1 MARKLTLDFLKT
13 EAGSGAVLGFAA
25 LAALIVANSPW
36 SADYFAWLK
45 SVQTVQ
51 IGPLRLEETV
61 SDWIKEGLMAV
72 FFLVV
77 GLQAKFEVLKGELAN
92 PRRLALPLM
101 AALGGMIVPA
111 LIFLAIN
118 RGADADPRGWPI
130 AAATDLALALA
141 ALAAVA
147 RRLPSSLRLFLLTM
161 ALADNLAAVGLIGVH
176 YTAQI
181 NLGDIAVAS
190 TTLVLLALMGRW
202 RSAPFLF
209 YAIGFVVVW
218 AFTLH
223 SGISTCVSAVACA
236 MTVPTGSRRPGQDSV
251 LVYFM
256 DSLHP
261 YVAFG
266 VLPLYAFVAAGFS
279 FSGLTGE
286 ELLAPLPLGLILAF
300 VIGKPLG
307 ILGFTGLALALNLGK
322 RPAGSTWLEL
332 AGVSL
337 LCGVGFTMSLFIGGL
352 ALPGGGV
359 VDSQI
364 RLGVIVGSAL
374 CAASGVGLLALAERR
389 RLAGPVRS

>member
-1 MARKLTLDFLKT
+1 MARRLTISYLQT
-13 EAGSGAVLGFAA
+13 EAGSGLVLAGAAVAA
-25 LAALIVANSPW
+25 ILLANSPLA
-36 SADYFAWLK
+36 SRYFNL
-45 SVQTVQ
+45 
-51 IGPLRLEETV
+51 INHPLTLQVGAFREVETV
-61 SDWIKEGLMAV
+61 AEWVKNVLMAV
-72 FFLVV
+72 FFLIV
-77 GLQAKFEVLKGELAN
+77 GMQAKFEVLKGELAN
-92 PRRLALPLM
+92 PRRLAVPLM
-101 AALGGMIVPA
+101 AALGGMVVPA
-111 LIFLAIN
+111 LVFLAIN
-118 RGADADPRGWPI
+118 RGGGADPRGWPI

-147 RRLPSSLRLFLLTM
+147 RRLPSSLRIFLLTV

-181 NLGDIAVAS
+181 NYGDLAVAG
-190 TTLVLLALMGRW
+190 TMLVLLALMGRW

-209 YAIGFVVVW
+209 YAAGFVVVW

-279 FSGLTGE
+279 VAGMSGAE
-286 ELLAPLPLGLILAF
+286 FLAPLPLGIVLAL

-307 ILGFTGLALALNLGK
+307 ILGFTALALALNLGK

-352 ALPGGGV
+352 ALPDGGV
-359 VDSQI
+359 VDSQV
-364 RLGVIVGSAL
+364 RLGVILGSAL
-374 CAASGVGLLALAERR
+374 CAAAGLGLLALAERR
-389 RLAGPVRS
+389 RLSGAVRA